1 MKEPLIEIKNASE
14 GTVLALLKL
23 GLLYIGEDNRLHVIE
38 KIPTAP
44 TKA

>member
-1 MKEPLIEIKNASE
+1 MKEIVEIKRASE

-23 GLLYIGEDNRLHVIE
+23 GILYIGEDNQLHVIE